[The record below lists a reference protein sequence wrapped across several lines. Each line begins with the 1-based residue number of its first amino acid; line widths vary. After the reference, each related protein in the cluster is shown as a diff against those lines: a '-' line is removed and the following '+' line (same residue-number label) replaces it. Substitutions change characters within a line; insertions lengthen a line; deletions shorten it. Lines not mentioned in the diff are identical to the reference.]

1 MLGTLAIG
9 IFNAGSNIGAI
20 LAPLLVPLIAV
31 AWGWQW
37 AFILTGLIG
46 FVWLIF
52 WLTTY
57 RKPQEHPKLSIAELN
72 YITQDGEEHSEKVPW
87 LKVLPHRETLT
98 VCLLKF
104 VTDPV
109 WYFFAYWLPKFLN
122 ERHDISLLEMG
133 PPVVTIFL
141 ISDLGSIVEGWLSS
155 HFIKRGRSVDFAR
168 KTTILIFA
176 FCALPIIFA
185 SRVDDLWTAVA
196 LISLGMA
203 AHQAC
208 STNFFSV
215 VSDVF
220 PKNAVASVTGLAGM
234 SGAVSGMFAALMV
247 GWILQTTG
255 SYILIFS
262 IFSSMYLVA
271 WVILKVGIPRIELK
285 QL

>member
-185 SRVDDLWTAVA
+185 SRVDDL
-196 LISLGMA
+196 LDSS
-203 AHQAC
+203 
-208 STNFFSV
+208 STDQLRHGS
-215 VSDVF
+215 
-220 PKNAVASVTGLAGM
+220 P
-234 SGAVSGMFAALMV
+234 SGMLNQFFQCCV
-247 GWILQTTG
+247 
-255 SYILIFS
+255 
-262 IFSSMYLVA
+262 
-271 WVILKVGIPRIELK
+271 
-285 QL
+285 